1 MTTDIRIAN
10 PDKKVIRSESEFVCK
25 DNPRPL
31 IPEGIY
37 EAVCTGYETGFCFGK
52 CRKLFLKFKIITPG
66 PHLGTE
72 LFMAFNMAF
81 NGRIATGS
89 KYYKTWCLANNWQK
103 PTLNAVMSPRIFKN
117 KAFAVKVKTAKPK
130 HNGTAM
136 PQDFHYSIIEQLLHV
151 IAGAG

>member
-1 MTTDIRIAN
+1 MATNITTVD
-10 PDKKVIRSESEFVCK
+10 PDKAVVRSEIQFVCK

-37 EAVCTGYETGFCFGK
+37 EAVCIGHESGFCFGK
-52 CRKLFLKFKIITPG
+52 CRKLFLTFKIITPG
-66 PHLGTE
+66 LHAGTE

-81 NGRIATGS
+81 NGRIPTGS

-103 PTLNAVMSPRIFKN
+103 PTRNVIMSPRIFKN

-130 HNGTAM
+130 HNGVAM
-136 PQDFHYSIIEQLLHV
+136 PQDFHYSIIEQILNV
-151 IAGAG
+151 TAGAG